1 MANKLSVTV
10 STEIN
15 ASPEKVWRAITEPAL
30 IKQYMYGTDTTSDW
44 KKGSSITY
52 KGVYNGKAYEDK
64 GEIIDIIPQ
73 KLLHTTHF
81 SPMTGKEDKPENYA
95 HVIQELTPQDGNTKI
110 TLTQDNIATEK
121 EAEQMRQNWT
131 GILDGMKKTVET
143 L

>member
-95 HVIQELTPQDGNTKI
+95 HVIQELTPQGGITKI

-121 EAEQMRQNWT
+121 EAKQMRQNWT
-131 GILDGMKKTVET
+131 GILDGMKKTVEA